1 MKTGLY
7 VVHPIAWVH
16 SSLEHRADAPKQG
29 FEGAP
34 DARLEFLPEFA
45 QALDGIEVG
54 QEILILTWLH
64 EAQRDVLKVHP
75 RDDLHIRLTGFV
87 AWVAW
92 LFLHLL
98 YLVGFRNRLSV
109 LVSWGWSYLTWD
121 RGPRLILE
129 PHDPT
134 DGDIGR

>member
-1 MKTGLY
+1 VLLPQVAQVAKQSGAH
-7 VVHPIAWVH
+7 VGRHIA
-16 SSLEHRADAPKQG
+16 RARRGRATRPFRYRDKGTMATIG
-29 FEGAP
+29 RNAAVA
-34 DARLEFLPEFA
+34 DLP
-45 QALDGIEVG
+45 
-54 QEILILTWLH
+54 
-64 EAQRDVLKVHP
+64 
-75 RDDLHIRLTGFV
+75 LHIRLTGFV

-129 PHDPT
+129 TATSPE
-134 DGDIGR
+134 